1 MMIKRSAKIYLLS
14 LSFLLGACAST
25 DPANK
30 VWPMDKRVQAQIDL
44 GMNYLQR
51 DQLDVARDNF
61 EKALS
66 LNDKSAAA
74 YHGLGLVE
82 AKSLNSGLA
91 RQYLKRAVELNP
103 SNLNANNDY
112 AVILCETQSAR
123 HGIELLQGMPQAETS
138 LGSQLALGRCFEQ
151 NHELGRAEGA
161 YKAVLAMQPGT
172 RQALLSMAHLKY
184 QADNYLSAR
193 GFLQR
198 YFATN
203 TVSSDALLLAAKVEN
218 NLSNAEQR
226 NLYTKQL
233 WARYPRS
240 KHATEARELFKR

>member
-1 MMIKRSAKIYLLS
+1 MIKKSAKVS
-14 LSFLLGACAST
+14 LISLAILLGACVTTES
-25 DPANK
+25 ANK
-30 VWPMDKRVQAQIDL
+30 AWSKDKRVQAQIEL

-51 DQLDVARDNF
+51 DQLEIARGNF

-66 LNDKSAAA
+66 LDASSASA
-74 YHGLGLVE
+74 YHGLGLIE

-91 RQYLKRAVELNP
+91 RQYLKRAVQLDP
-103 SNLNANNDY
+103 DNLNANNDY

-123 HGIELLQGMPQAETS
+123 QGIELLEGLRQAKKTS
-138 LGSQLALGRCFEQ
+138 LGAQLALGRCYEK
-151 NHELGRAEGA
+151 NHQLGRAESA
-161 YKAVLAMQPGT
+161 YDTVLSMQPRT

-184 QADNYLSAR
+184 QTDNFLSAR

-198 YFATN
+198 YFSTN

-218 NLSNAEQR
+218 NLSNAQQR
-226 NLYTKQL
+226 DIYTKQL

-240 KHATEARELFKR
+240 KHATEARELFRR